1 MTNGRNE
8 KPTGMI
14 EMYDI
19 DKDEKPVSNKT
30 WDKWVEDW
38 WTWLIKIPKAQNPA
52 NDITGKYASKG
63 DQNGVF
69 FLAGTLKGTAVRTC
83 VIPKGKPVFFPLIN
97 DEESFAEK
105 QAYLDFS
112 KSAEKGEFGQ
122 KGGEAM
128 RIATSEDV
136 DNMIKLEATFDEGI
150 LTLRWPC

>member
-1 MTNGRNE
+1 M
-8 KPTGMI
+8 
-14 EMYDI
+14 
-19 DKDEKPVSNKT
+19 
-30 WDKWVEDW
+30 
-38 WTWLIKIPKAQNPA
+38 
-52 NDITGKYASKG
+52 
-63 DQNGVF
+63 
-69 FLAGTLKGTAVRTC
+69 RTC

-136 DNMIKLEATFDEGI
+136 DNMIKLEATFDEGTDFEVAL
-150 LTLRWPC
+150 LTGRLCKNRVTTDIFDVDFPEDNIFDGKPGPSRIVSDGYWIFLKPPPEGSHTLHFSGLEDDYGSGVTYKITVK